1 MGAEN
6 DEEGTKQH
14 GADVASND
22 ETNISNSPIGRKRTH
37 RELEVSSNSND
48 DDDVQI
54 PRKVAKVKRE
64 IIPSK
69 FRRPPFTY
77 DGRNQKKPRKK
88 VESKESVIRNN
99 MKTHITD
106 WQNEEDIND
115 LICFLDQS
123 KIHGELYNDNG
134 MSLVNC
140 GDLSRLL
147 DPSGWLGDEI
157 SQLHHLDMEKIFSQ
171 STSPGQIILRDVYA
185 CMAL

>member
-1 MGAEN
+1 M
-6 DEEGTKQH
+6 
-14 GADVASND
+14 
-22 ETNISNSPIGRKRTH
+22 H

-54 PRKVAKVKRE
+54 IPKAAKVKRE
-64 IIPSK
+64 IIPSR
-69 FRRPPFTY
+69 FRRPPFTN

-99 MKTHITD
+99 MKTHQITD

-115 LICFLDQS
+115 LFCFLDKS

-147 DPSGWLGDEI
+147 DPSGWLGDEV
-157 SQLHHLDMEKIFSQ
+157 SQLHHLDIGKIFRDVKVLHRGKSYLD
-171 STSPGQIILRDVYA
+171 ILRDVYA
-185 CMAL
+185 CMVV